1 MKIAREALKSVMR
14 RSPAVFN
21 PLWELAYPMVRRNE
35 RYAGDE
41 YTGREEA
48 FDTIYRQNRWGS
60 DESLSGIGSTLA
72 YTRRLRASLSRR
84 LAELKTGVLLDAP
97 CGDFNWMQHVCL
109 PPGTRY
115 IGGDIVAPL
124 IEELREKC
132 GDETHEFRRMDIVG
146 EQLPP
151 ADLWLCRDVLF
162 HLSNDEILKVLRNFS
177 HSSIP
182 YLLTTTYRFE
192 KYNADIKSGG
202 FRFINLRLPPFAL
215 PKPISMIA
223 DFVAPEPP
231 RHLGLW
237 SRAQIEAA
245 LGEMRLGEMRLGEM
259 RFGETRP

>member
-14 RSPAVFN
+14 RNPAVFN
-21 PLWELAYPMVRRNE
+21 PLWELAYPIVRRDE

-60 DESLSGIGSTLA
+60 DESLSGKGSTLA
-72 YTRRLRASLSRR
+72 YTRRLRASLSRC

-97 CGDFNWMQHVCL
+97 CGDFNWIQHVRL

-124 IEELREKC
+124 IEELREKR
-132 GDETHEFRRMDIVG
+132 GDETHEFRRLDIV
-146 EQLPP
+146 EEPLPA

-177 HSSIP
+177 RSSIP

-192 KYNADIKSGG
+192 KSNSDIKSGG
-202 FRFINLRLPPFAL
+202 FRFINLGLPPFAL
-215 PKPISMIA
+215 PKPISMIV

-231 RHLGLW
+231 RYLGLW
-237 SRAQIEAA
+237 SRVQIQSA
-245 LGEMRLGEMRLGEM
+245 LA
-259 RFGETRP
+259 ETGP